1 MFRIFDRYSFNI
13 IDKVAFKETFDF
25 VNKMLHE
32 TGFSYKEVLFYG
44 CLYGKTI
51 KDKILK
57 KYPLLE
63 KYIFNE
69 KIDIKAPKIDFSECS
84 LTSVGDE
91 WENGKIYADK
101 EDWLDIFDLSTKVP
115 RLFNFGLILIL
126 DQVDWTNS
134 EVKYPAQGFFC
145 KENKLFSENR
155 FNNNC
160 IIMKHQFD
168 DGKKNN
174 SVEIVIETEM
184 NGSSLY
190 DTEKVIREL
199 QPYLGEPLAIQREVI
214 FDEKTTTCY
223 DESIRLLTEE
233 LNHRLKTAYSCGYE
247 NIHEPYLYKICD
259 KSKLKKAFNNSS
271 FKLTGRRGLLPG
283 SNRLRYLD
291 KYNYTHELL
300 LDRTMSTPNCFY
312 FYYYIKGYNFR
323 ITSYQNLVFID
334 SEEKALE
341 KLSELVRLCEQIKT
355 EMGEKIFNIFGETP
369 EWFYVNQNNSEY
381 GF

>member
-1 MFRIFDRYSFNI
+1 M
-13 IDKVAFKETFDF
+13 T
-25 VNKMLHE
+25 
-32 TGFSYKEVLFYG
+32 
-44 CLYGKTI
+44 
-51 KDKILK
+51 
-57 KYPLLE
+57 
-63 KYIFNE
+63 
-69 KIDIKAPKIDFSECS
+69 
-84 LTSVGDE
+84 
-91 WENGKIYADK
+91 
-101 EDWLDIFDLSTKVP
+101 
-115 RLFNFGLILIL
+115 
-126 DQVDWTNS
+126 
-134 EVKYPAQGFFC
+134 
-145 KENKLFSENR
+145 
-155 FNNNC
+155 
-160 IIMKHQFD
+160 
-168 DGKKNN
+168 DG
-174 SVEIVIETEM
+174 
-184 NGSSLY
+184 
-190 DTEKVIREL
+190 
-199 QPYLGEPLAIQREVI
+199 
-214 FDEKTTTCY
+214 
-223 DESIRLLTEE
+223 
-233 LNHRLKTAYSCGYE
+233 YSCGYE

-259 KSKLKKAFNNSS
+259 KSELKKAFSNSS